1 MFPFFFFKNNKP
13 GRADQRQGSPHA
25 GCFARHPSV
34 VHHAAHVPPFCGMG
48 ALPKA
53 LSRHHLI
60 PFFFLSR
67 FPLLF
72 FLEVTLTFS
81 FPLFHIIKKKNEHFL
96 SFLSMYAKIKFSSN
110 HQSNWLPVTLQ
121 GSEHGVDEEEAGRAG
136 LIFPPAAFSRSW
148 CLPTKAWIWL
158 W

>member
-60 PFFFLSR
+60 PFLLPFTFS
-67 FPLLF
+67 PPLF
-72 FLEVTLTFS
+72 FGSHPYFF
-81 FPLFHIIKKKNEHFL
+81 FPPLSYNKKKNEHFL